1 MEYDKM
7 SPTMDK
13 PNKSQR
19 NVAILL
25 HTDTKPDRDRLRGIL
40 RFARSHDEWN
50 VLMLPGHPAT
60 ASLLKSEHWQPDGII
75 TNDYVI
81 DHDPQLVRQW
91 AKAPNVVLT
100 DTNRPTPAFL
110 TTRQACVDN
119 DNAAIGRLAAEF
131 FVRRNFSHLAYVQT
145 IQPRSWSD
153 ARASAFCEA
162 AHAHGCQSS
171 VYETPERR
179 FRGWGQEERRLAA
192 WLKSLA
198 KPCGLLAANDF
209 RALHVLRVAA
219 LAGID
224 VPGQLS
230 VLGVDNND
238 LFCEFSRPDLSSIE
252 PEFEHCGFLAAET
265 LHRMMSGM
273 KPPHNVIRYGNP
285 KLVER
290 SSTFDPNGTARI
302 VTAAKAF
309 ISANAARGI
318 SVADVAAAV
327 GTSLRTLERRFSS
340 IGAETIS
347 AELMNVRLK
356 NVCKL
361 LADTSIPIGEI
372 AHQCGFNSD
381 VRLKIVFRKAFGM
394 TMSAFRA
401 ELTARGQR

>member
-1 MEYDKM
+1 MRNTTRQKL
-7 SPTMDK
+7 
-13 PNKSQR
+13 

-40 RFARSHDEWN
+40 RFARSHAEWN

-60 ASLLKSEHWQPDGII
+60 ASLLQSEHWQPDGII

-81 DHDPQLVRQW
+81 AHDSQLVRQW
-91 AKAPNVVLT
+91 AAAPNVVLT
-100 DTNRPTPAFL
+100 DASHPSSAFL
-110 TTRQACVDN
+110 TARQACVDN

-145 IQPRSWSD
+145 IQQRSWSD

-162 AHAHGCQSS
+162 AHAHGCQIS

-209 RALHVLRVAA
+209 HALHVLRVAA

-238 LFCEFSRPDLSSIE
+238 LYCEFSRPDLSSIE

-265 LHRMMSGM
+265 LHRMMSG
-273 KPPHNVIRYGNP
+273 KTPPRGVIRYGNP

-290 SSTFDPNGTARI
+290 NSTFDPSGTARI

-309 ISANAARGI
+309 ITANATRGI

-327 GTSLRTLERRFSS
+327 GTSQRTLERRFSA
-340 IGAETIS
+340 IGAGTVS

-361 LADTSIPIGEI
+361 LADTSTPIGEI
-372 AHQCGFNSD
+372 AHQCGFNSN
-381 VRLKIVFRKAFGM
+381 VRLKIAFRNVFGK

-401 ELTARGQR
+401 GLIGG